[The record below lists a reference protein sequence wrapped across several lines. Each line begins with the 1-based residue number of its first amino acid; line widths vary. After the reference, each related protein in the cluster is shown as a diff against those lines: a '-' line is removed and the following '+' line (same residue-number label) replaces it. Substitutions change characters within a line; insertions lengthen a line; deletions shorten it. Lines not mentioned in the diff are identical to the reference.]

1 MAAKSEIEWTD
12 ATWNPVTGCTKVSPG
27 CAHCYAEAITLR
39 FRRGGPFLPGKT
51 TIRLHPDRL
60 NLPLS
65 WKCPRRIFVNS
76 MSDLFHEEVPLDFIR
91 QVFEVMS
98 RVNKHTFQILTK
110 RHERLQAVA
119 NQLDWAPNVWIGVSV
134 ENQYWADRRIPP
146 LLTVPAVVR
155 FLSVEPL
162 LKPVTLR
169 PYLKDLQWVIV
180 GGESGPRARPAQF
193 DWIRDI
199 CNECQETRVP
209 FFLKQ
214 LGGHPKSRGHD
225 EAILDGKLWREM
237 PKLLQNGAKLSS
249 PNGVRT

>member
-1 MAAKSEIEWTD
+1 MEGGGLAEKSGIEWTD

-51 TIRLHPDRL
+51 TIKLHPDRL

-76 MSDLFHEEVPLDFIR
+76 MSDLFHEEVPLEFIR

-98 RVNKHTFQILTK
+98 RASRHTFQILTK
-110 RHERLQAVA
+110 RHERLQEVA
-119 NQLDWAPNVWIGVSV
+119 NKLDWAPNVWIGVSV

-146 LLTVPAVVR
+146 LLTIPAAVR

-162 LKPVTLR
+162 LKPVNLGA
-169 PYLKDLQWVIV
+169 YLDGIHWVVV
-180 GGESGPRARPAQF
+180 GGESGPRARPVQQEWVQA
-193 DWIRDI
+193 IRD
-199 CNECQETRVP
+199 ECLAASVP
-209 FFLKQ
+209 FFFKQ
-214 LGGHPKSRGHD
+214 WGGRTSKVGGRELDGRTWDEMPSRG
-225 EAILDGKLWREM
+225 
-237 PKLLQNGAKLSS
+237 LSLAQH
-249 PNGVRT
+249 P

>member
-51 TIRLHPDRL
+51 TIKLHPDRL
-60 NLPLS
+60 NLPMS
-65 WKCPRRIFVNS
+65 WKAPRRIFVNS
-76 MSDLFHEEVPLDFIR
+76 MSDLFHDEVPLYFIC
-91 QVFEVMS
+91 QVFEVMAQAN
-98 RVNKHTFQILTK
+98 RHTFQILTK
-110 RHERLQAVA
+110 RHERLQAIA
-119 NQLDWAPNVWIGVSV
+119 NQLKWPPNVWIGVSV

-146 LLTVPAVVR
+146 LLTVPAAVR

-162 LKPVTLR
+162 LKPMTLR

-180 GGESGPRARPAQF
+180 GGESGPHARPLQF
-193 DWIRDI
+193 DWIRDL
-199 CNECQETRVP
+199 CAQCQETRVP

-214 LGGHPKSRGHD
+214 LGGHPKSRGHE
-225 EAILDGKLWREM
+225 EAILDGKMWREM
-237 PKLLQNGAKLSS
+237 PKLLQDGARLSS
-249 PNGVRT
+249 PIGART